1 MFQKKKLSKWL
12 MLVSVMSIAFS
23 VFFCPVSSLPVQAAG
38 PGEAT
43 VQPRADDIR
52 YRFTIIDNKIYK
64 RLFNYST
71 GEWIGDWIYVCDVQ
85 NP

>member
-1 MFQKKKLSKWL
+1 MIQKKRFSKWL
-12 MLVSVMSIAFS
+12 MLAGVMSIALS
-23 VFFCPVSSLPVQAAG
+23 VFFCPVASLSAQAAA

-43 VQPRADDIR
+43 VQPRKDDIR

-71 GEWIGDWIYVCDVQ
+71 NEWIGDWIYVCDVEG
-85 NP
+85 

>member
-1 MFQKKKLSKWL
+1 MIQKKRFSKWL
-12 MLVSVMSIAFS
+12 LLAGVMSIVLS
-23 VFFCPVSSLPVQAAG
+23 VFFCPVASLPAQAAA

-43 VQPRADDIR
+43 VQPRKDDIQ

-85 NP
+85 G

>member
-1 MFQKKKLSKWL
+1 
-12 MLVSVMSIAFS
+12 MLAGVMSIALS
-23 VFFCPVSSLPVQAAG
+23 VFFCPIASLPAQAAA

-43 VQPRADDIR
+43 VQPRKDDIE

-71 GEWIGDWIYVCDVQ
+71 NEWIGDWIYVCDVQ
-85 NP
+85 G